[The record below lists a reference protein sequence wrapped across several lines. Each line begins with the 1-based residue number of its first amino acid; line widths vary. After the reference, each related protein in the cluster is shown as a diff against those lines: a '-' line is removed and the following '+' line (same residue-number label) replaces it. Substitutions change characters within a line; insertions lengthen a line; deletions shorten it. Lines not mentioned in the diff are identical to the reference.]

1 MVLFL
6 LKIVSRFLQSFSEN
20 INVIPLPS
28 SANANN
34 DYLNDPALASG
45 WGKPTDSA
53 ESISDVLREVTLPVG
68 DNSVCNW
75 YYLGVIQDTHLCAD
89 GADGKSTCSGDS
101 GGPLRA
107 STGELV
113 RKFGGTVVGL

>member
-113 RKFGGTVVGL
+113 RKFGGTVGGL